1 MAEAALW
8 FLGWWVQDWCSEGAH
23 VRRELCVVFG
33 GGCACVTWTRVCLC
47 TWGDAFQ
54 DGVVCEQR
62 VTRTRVTTVREGVCA
77 CLEGVRVS
85 RARVTWLGGGSQDC
99 VSASAS
105 LCLGQVQGVIEAH
118 SCVLENPRDFQGWVF
133 FASLP
138 LPSHVHCGSD
148 CSRPYYLLL
157 GSPSSVLTPGLRLIL
172 NLIQLNCFPA

>member
-1 MAEAALW
+1 MHTCAGSCVWCLEA
-8 FLGWWVQDWCSEGAH
+8 G
-23 VRRELCVVFG
+23 VRASRGHE
-33 GGCACVTWTRVCLC
+33 CACVRGGMRFRMEWCVSNGSRGQGLPLSGKGCVPVLRVL
-47 TWGDAFQ
+47 Q
-54 DGVVCEQR
+54 SEQS
-62 VTRTRVTTVREGVCA
+62 
-77 CLEGVRVS
+77 S
-85 RARVTWLGGGSQDC
+85 RHMAWVGGSQDC

-105 LCLGQVQGVIEAH
+105 LCLGQVQGAIEAH